1 MADERPP
8 IWVQLTTQCLV
19 TRTSGKA
26 LIGIVDALWHLSTEK
41 IPGILFINL
50 NTTNFNGN

>member
-1 MADERPP
+1 MADEQPP
-8 IWVQLTTQCLV
+8 IWVQLVTVCLV
-19 TRTSGKA
+19 TGTSGKA